1 MRTRQIEKRTP
12 KWRIGLLCA
21 VLSAAPSAFA
31 AEFWVSLAS
40 FESSERAER
49 LVERARDSYYEP
61 LSVLG
66 SATDKGYFYRV
77 AAGPYSSS
85 EAAKQQMEAARAA
98 GFDGAWVW
106 SGTANVLPSLAG
118 DDYLSVDDDLGDLS
132 FDLPEYELDEEDEAV
147 LSEQREPPP
156 EVVDTAPAGYQLNRL
171 RRGN

>member
-1 MRTRQIEKRTP
+1 MQKRTP
-12 KWRIGLLCA
+12 TWPLVLLCA
-21 VLSAAPSAFA
+21 ALSATPPVFA

-49 LVERARDSYYEP
+49 LVERAGNSYYEP

-66 SATDKGYFYRV
+66 SATEKGYFYRV
-77 AAGPYSSS
+77 AAGPYTSS
-85 EAAKQQMEAARAA
+85 ETAKQQMEAARVA

-106 SGTANVLPSLAG
+106 SGTADLLPSVAG

-156 EVVDTAPAGYQLNRL
+156 EVVDIAPAGYQLNRL